1 MAAEGAPKIGT
12 RTAMRKEPK
21 HPVDASFEEALGH
34 RTAAPRSTSWEAVLS
49 GQETPWSSE
58 EEALIQNLKGHQVS
72 PKSSSWDRIQAH
84 LQPVKRRTLAW
95 YRWTAAASV
104 LLIATLAW
112 WYDDG
117 GTSVQ
122 PPNRMT
128 QIAQAPKA
136 DATMEANTPAIP
148 IKRNREVSQVT
159 MDMKTSFTKMEPTI
173 NEAFS
178 MEATGQERDKLS
190 VQWMSLALE
199 QIEEDLHFVA
209 IPETLVESSQLPHAI
224 PVNRRRNWL
233 QPTSPWSK
241 AITAYVATQSARVKE
256 GQPLQMPWSN
266 YTIAVEVKVPPMAHS
281 FIQNTL
287 THP

>member
-1 MAAEGAPKIGT
+1 MAAEGTPKIGT

-21 HPVDASFEEALGH
+21 HPVDAAFEEALGH
-34 RTAAPRSTSWEAVLS
+34 RTSQPRSTSWETVLS
-49 GQETPWSSE
+49 GQETPWSLE
-58 EEALIQNLKGHQVS
+58 EEALIQNLKDHQAS
-72 PKSSSWDRIQAH
+72 PKPRSWDRIQAN
-84 LQPVKRRTLAW
+84 LQPAKRRPLLW

-104 LLIATLAW
+104 LLIATLGG
-112 WYDDG
+112 WYGVG
-117 GTSVQ
+117 GLSVR
-122 PPNRMT
+122 PPKLVT
-128 QIAQAPKA
+128 PIAQAPSA

-148 IKRNREVSQVT
+148 IKRNREVSQAT

-178 MEATGQERDKLS
+178 MEATGQARDKLS

-209 IPETLVESSQLPHAI
+209 IPETLVESIQLPHAI

-266 YTIAVEVKVPPMAHS
+266 YTIAVEVKVPPLAHS

>member
-1 MAAEGAPKIGT
+1 MAAEGTPKIGT

-21 HPVDASFEEALGH
+21 HPVDAAFEEAIGH

-49 GQETPWSSE
+49 GQETPWSLE
-58 EEALIQNLKGHQVS
+58 EEALIQNLKVHQAS
-72 PKSSSWDRIQAH
+72 PKPSSWDRIQAH
-84 LQPVKRRTLAW
+84 LQPVKRRPLLW

-104 LLIATLAW
+104 LLIATLVG
-112 WYDDG
+112 WYG
-117 GTSVQ
+117 VGSLSVRPPKLVTS
-122 PPNRMT
+122 
-128 QIAQAPKA
+128 IAQAPSA
-136 DATMEANTPAIP
+136 DATMEAKAPVIP
-148 IKRNREVSQVT
+148 IKRNREVSLAT
-159 MDMKTSFTKMEPTI
+159 MGMKTSFTKMEPTI
-173 NEAFS
+173 DEAFS
-178 MEATGQERDKLS
+178 MEATGQARDKLS

-209 IPETLVESSQLPHAI
+209 IPETLVESSQLPQAI

-241 AITAYVATQSARVKE
+241 AITDYVATQTTRVKE
-256 GQPLQMPWSN
+256 GQPLQRPWSN
-266 YTIAVEVKVPPMAHS
+266 YTISVEVKVPPLAHS